1 MEQTNMKV
9 LWTCR
14 IEEANLFD
22 VGNTDIVK
30 IKLPELDRTQ
40 CEAQVSKLLENPN
53 FDSSLSKSPKLLKPV
68 WVAMLMNFPIINIY
82 MREQDDHRR
91 PASNYGRRILRGLE
105 RLSIGTDDTPANPVI
120 WVMNQLD
127 NMLPM
132 DVMYELVVEKIIEEL
147 SSRTRL
153 EEGEI
158 REHWEEY
165 VESRFYNAA
174 LTKHHKYG
182 SRLVV
187 SNTIPGLRP
196 AIHALVNEFHTAGER
211 YGILKK

>member
-1 MEQTNMKV
+1 MKV

-53 FDSSLSKSPKLLKPV
+53 FDLSLSKSPKLLKPV

-105 RLSIGTDDTPANPVI
+105 RLSIGTEDTPANPV
-120 WVMNQLD
+120 V
-127 NMLPM
+127 
-132 DVMYELVVEKIIEEL
+132 
-147 SSRTRL
+147 
-153 EEGEI
+153 G
-158 REHWEEY
+158 
-165 VESRFYNAA
+165 
-174 LTKHHKYG
+174 
-182 SRLVV
+182 
-187 SNTIPGLRP
+187 
-196 AIHALVNEFHTAGER
+196 
-211 YGILKK
+211 